1 MRTYLVTFVLSL
13 LGAAALTPA
22 VRRLAHS
29 VGAIDRALSSRRV
42 HTGPIPRL
50 GGVAIVLAFYLPLVG
65 LLLFDG
71 AIAQA
76 FKADRRLVIGLFV
89 GGLAIVGLGLYDD
102 LRGANAWKKF
112 VVQFGVAGL
121 MYALG
126 FRIQDISLPFGG
138 ELHLGWA
145 GLPVTLL
152 WIVGIVNAM
161 NLIDGL
167 DGLAGGVAFFAV
179 LTCFAI
185 SYFRGQELLIVFT
198 AALGGAILGFLIY
211 NFNPATI
218 FMGDTGSMFL
228 GFVLAVTSM
237 RSSQKGATT
246 VAVLVPIVA
255 LGLPLMDTALAFA
268 RRLVRGQSPFAA
280 DKDHIHHRLLRL
292 GFSQRSA
299 TLLLYG
305 FCIALGLAAFSMT
318 LTRGRETG
326 IILGVLVVVV
336 AVFVRWLGYGAM
348 RMAEWRKSLEQR
360 RRNRE
365 RQREVRLA
373 SESLDLVSSR
383 EEAFQTVARLAGS
396 LDASGVKLVTLDGD
410 VLAKG
415 VVPPSERP
423 ETVCCRVL
431 LGDPRDPVGH
441 LAVAWQDG
449 RDEIDRDDEIAL
461 ETIAPALTTALR
473 RTERP
478 DARSAKVIPLR

>member
-22 VRRLAHS
+22 VRSMARS

-42 HTGPIPRL
+42 HAGPIPRL
-50 GGVAIVLAFYLPLVG
+50 GGLAIVLAFYLPVVG
-65 LLLFDG
+65 LLLFDNV
-71 AIAQA
+71 IAQA
-76 FKADRRLVIGLFV
+76 FKADRALVIGLFA
-89 GGLAIVGLGLYDD
+89 GGLFIAALGIYDD

-112 VVQFGVAGL
+112 AVQFAVAGL

-126 FRIQDISLPFGG
+126 FRIENVSTPFGTD
-138 ELHLGWA
+138 LHLGWL

-152 WIVGIVNAM
+152 WIVGVINAM

-185 SYFRGQELLIVFT
+185 SYVRGQTLLVVFT

-228 GFVLAVTSM
+228 GFILAVTSVKTG
-237 RSSQKGATT
+237 QKGATT
-246 VAVLVPIVA
+246 VAILVPIVA

-268 RRLVRGQSPFAA
+268 RRVIRGQSPFTA

-299 TLLLYG
+299 TLFLYG
-305 FCIALGLAAFSMT
+305 FCIALGLLAFS
-318 LTRGRETG
+318 LTISRGRETG
-326 IILGVLVVVV
+326 IILGVVAITV

-348 RMAEWRKSLEQR
+348 RVTEWRNSLEQR

-383 EEAFQTVARLAGS
+383 EDAFATVARLAGA
-396 LDASGVKLVTLDGD
+396 LEASGVNLLTQDGL

-415 VVPPSERP
+415 STPAEGAPG
-423 ETVCCRVL
+423 TVCCSL
-431 LGDPRDPVGH
+431 PLGDERAPIGR
-441 LAVAWQDG
+441 LEVAWRDG
-449 RDEIDRDDEIAL
+449 RAEIDRDDEIAL
-461 ETIAPALTTALR
+461 EAVVPALTTALLR
-473 RTERP
+473 LGLQQAP
-478 DARSAKVIPLR
+478 GAKVIPLR